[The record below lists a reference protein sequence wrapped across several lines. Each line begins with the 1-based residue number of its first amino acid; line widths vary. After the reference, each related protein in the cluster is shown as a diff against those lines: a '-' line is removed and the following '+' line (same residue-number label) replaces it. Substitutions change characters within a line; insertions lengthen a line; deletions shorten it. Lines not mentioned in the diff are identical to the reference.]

1 LGHQCARN
9 EDANAVQIQ
18 KFRSLGV
25 PWGLA
30 RLLAEEDRQIGL
42 RIFLLDNSGS
52 TSTYDGHYFQE
63 LPGGRMAS
71 HHCSRWEEIK
81 HMALQQAE
89 WNAVTGTPCE
99 FVLLNPG
106 PGPLQEGRD
115 FVRMNSGS
123 GTSFFGN
130 SSTSIESL
138 RRMLDMTGPGGL
150 TPLTDRLQEIHQRI
164 QQQHMEMAQS
174 GQRVVLV
181 IATDGLPTSAFS
193 AVSSEVEK
201 RRMTDALKR
210 LGFELSVIIVIRL
223 VTDDDE
229 VINFY
234 NEVDK
239 EVELPL
245 EVIDDLMSEAK
256 EIRSQGNSWLAYSP
270 LLHKIREGGNFVKLL
285 DMLDERRLTPTEVS
299 VFVQLLLR
307 DEQDEPLP
315 RSAEN
320 FCNGLADAIQRAP
333 LVYDPL
339 SRSMVP
345 PVKLSEVTWAVNGGL
360 SVRMAQNVRLFV
372 QNLTNPFQDVLL
384 QTCASP
390 NVSADGE
397 LVF

>member
-1 LGHQCARN
+1 
-9 EDANAVQIQ
+9 
-18 KFRSLGV
+18 
-25 PWGLA
+25 
-30 RLLAEEDRQIGL
+30 
-42 RIFLLDNSGS
+42 
-52 TSTYDGHYFQE
+52 
-63 LPGGRMAS
+63 
-71 HHCSRWEEIK
+71 
-81 HMALQQAE
+81 MALQQAE

-201 RRMTDALKR
+201 RRLTDALKR

-223 VTDDDE
+223 VTDDDD

-270 LLHKIREGGNFVKLL
+270 LLHKIREGGNFIKLL
-285 DMLDERRLTPTEVS
+285 DLLDERRLTPTEVS
-299 VFVQLLLR
+299 VMVQLLLR
-307 DEQDEPLP
+307 NEQDEPLP

-320 FCNGLADAIQRAP
+320 FCNALADAIQRAP

-384 QTCASP
+384 QTCTSP
-390 NVSADGE
+390 NASADGE